1 MTIRRTLRIYYLESK
16 YEFLK
21 LIRLRAYVIFTLMFP
36 LMFYVFFGLL
46 IGRTAPAGEMPLAV
60 YLLGTYGAF
69 GIIGVALSGF
79 GVGVAVERG
88 LGWLQVKRASP
99 MPPMAHLVAR
109 LIVCVVF
116 SAMLIGILYA
126 MGVVFAG
133 VRMPATQWVLL
144 TLTLLGGTIPFCAL
158 GLAVGNFAN
167 PNSAPALLNALYLPM
182 AFCSGLWIPLQ
193 YLPGFVRDFAPVLP
207 AYHLSQI
214 ALSVIHAP
222 AVQGSV
228 LTHWEALTG
237 FTFVFLGIA
246 WLGYR
251 REQEKMYG

>member
-1 MTIRRTLRIYYLESK
+1 MSFSRTARVYYLESK

-21 LIRLRAYVIFTLMFP
+21 LVRLRAYVIYTLMFP

-46 IGRTAPAGEMPLAV
+46 MGRQAPPGQMPLAT
-60 YLLGTYGAF
+60 YLLGTYGTF
-69 GIIGVALSGF
+69 GVIGVALFGF

-99 MPPMAHLVAR
+99 MPPLAHLVAR
-109 LIVCVVF
+109 LVVCAIF
-116 SAMLIGILYA
+116 SMVLITALFA
-126 MGVVFAG
+126 MGVIFGG
-133 VRMPATQWVLL
+133 VRMPAEQWVLL
-144 TLTLLGGTIPFCAL
+144 TLTLLAGTIPFCTL
-158 GLAVGNFAN
+158 GLAIGNVAK
-167 PNSAPALLNALYLPM
+167 PNSAPALVNVLYMPM

-193 YLPGFVRDFAPVLP
+193 FLPDVLHQVARVLP

-214 ALSVIHAP
+214 ALTVMHAP
-222 AVQGSV
+222 AEGSV
-228 LTHWEALTG
+228 LGHWEALAG
-237 FTFVFLGIA
+237 FSLLFAGLA